1 MLASMIPIQLAVFNI
16 ISWNISACL
25 KALARR
31 WMKKMVYP
39 CPTSQQSCDNISLE
53 LSKGNTNAML
63 FDNSSNKTTVKC
75 YDTLEVTCIEE
86 LLRDGN
92 INADLSSWYVL
103 AVTKM
108 TRFFNGSVLNGD
120 VIARM

>member
-39 CPTSQQSCDNISLE
+39 CPTSQQFYDNISLE
-53 LSKGNTNAML
+53 LSKGNMNAML
-63 FDNSSNKTTVKC
+63 LDNSSNKTTVKC